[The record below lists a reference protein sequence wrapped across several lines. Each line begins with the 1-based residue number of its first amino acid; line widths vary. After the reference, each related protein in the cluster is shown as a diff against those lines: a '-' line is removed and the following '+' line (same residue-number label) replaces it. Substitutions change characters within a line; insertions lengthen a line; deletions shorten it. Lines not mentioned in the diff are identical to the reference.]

1 MKTVEMTKSNT
12 NQHKRMAAGQ
22 PVTGLKDGGKVGG
35 MHEDA
40 AKDRAI
46 VKQEIA
52 KAMKKGK

>member
-1 MKTVEMTKSNT
+1 MKNVEMTKANT

-35 MHEDA
+35 KHADA
-40 AKDRAI
+40 AQDRAI
-46 VKQEIA
+46 AKTEIA